1 MQREPL
7 SPEEAMEI
15 EIRQL
20 KEAAARFGG
29 IMDREREKRRAAYR
43 RARAACCGGE
53 VWDSQQ

>member
-29 IMDREREKRRAAYR
+29 IMHREREKRRAAYR

-53 VWDSQQ
+53 AWDSQQ

>member
-43 RARAACCGGE
+43 KARAAYYGGE
-53 VWDSQQ
+53 KWDSQR

>member
-15 EIRQL
+15 EIRLL
-20 KEAAARFGG
+20 KEAAARFDGL
-29 IMDREREKRRAAYR
+29 MRRERKKRRAAYR

-53 VWDSQQ
+53 AWDSQR